1 MAFEIVIEGPQTLIL
16 ELHRSVPGS
25 AFAEKPTAPFADENR
40 DWARITVLETDE
52 DRLNARLI
60 ELSDRISG
68 AERGAGVSRNTIE
81 IRVRNLAYSEPYTGS
96 GEFAEPFDPIPSLTV
111 QPWRSGIEEPDGSKV
126 MILDAPHAF
135 GTGKH
140 PTTRLCL
147 RFLEKMASAE
157 EQGSGLHD
165 FGVLDFGCGTGIL
178 AMAAV
183 KLGAAR
189 AVGVEIDPDA
199 AAAAGRNA
207 ALNRLADRVLIRQGS
222 WEAAPECFDL
232 IVANVVAGV
241 LFKVAGEIPAHL
253 SRRGRAVVSGFGERQ
268 GDEIARVLEGCGMLL
283 CEKITLEGWCA
294 LSFVKSNAS
303 GIPAS

>member
-1 MAFEIVIEGPQTLIL
+1 MAFEIVIEGPQTLIS

-25 AFAEKPTAPFADENR
+25 AFAEKPPAPFADENR
-40 DWARITVLETDE
+40 DWAKITVLETDE

-68 AERGAGVSRNTIE
+68 AERGAGLPRNTIE

-111 QPWRSGIEEPDGSKV
+111 QPWRPGIEEPAGSRV

-147 RFLEKMASAE
+147 RFLEKMAGAE
-157 EQGSGLHD
+157 AEGSGLHD
-165 FGVLDFGCGTGIL
+165 MRVLDFGCGTGIL

-183 KLGAAR
+183 KMGAAR

-207 ALNRLADRVLIRQGS
+207 ALNRLADRVEIRQGS
-222 WEAAPECFDL
+222 WEAAPELFDL

-253 SRRGRAVVSGFGERQ
+253 SRRGRAVVSGCGERQ
-268 GDEIARVLEGCGMLL
+268 GEEVARLLEGCGMLR
-283 CEKITLEGWCA
+283 CEKITLEKWCA
-294 LSFVKSNAS
+294 LSFVKSNGS
-303 GIPAS
+303 GTPAS